1 MIGLYG
7 LPCVENDT
15 VNPEAI
21 VVVGQQPTPR
31 FVAIKS
37 FGSDANGGNSRGSLF

>member
-7 LPCVENDT
+7 LPCVEYDA

-21 VVVGQQPTPR
+21 VVVAQLPTLR

-37 FGSDANGGNSRGSLF
+37 FGSDANSGNRRGSLF